1 MATSLIG
8 GLRARGVPAGDLTVA
23 DPVPK
28 QLESLQRKFGVQ
40 VTADNV
46 AAVRNAD
53 AIVLAVKPQE
63 MASVARGIAAEV
75 ASRRRVVVSIAAGI
89 RLQHLARWLGPDV
102 PLVRSM
108 PNRPALIGAGIT
120 ALYAGGDGAG
130 GRAAHRRRH
139 PGGRAARRSG
149 STRRTQMDVVTAVS
163 GSGPAYFFLLVEALE
178 TAGIG
183 LGLAPATARQ
193 LAVETARGAGR
204 WAAESTETP
213 AQLRAQVTSK
223 GGTTAAALEVLEAAG
238 VRAIFAEAVAA
249 ATRRSAELAHQF
261 GESLTP
267 TGPDPSDPPC
277 RHCSTSSIPWSPWS

>member
-1 MATSLIG
+1 MAMRITFIGGGHMATSLIG

-23 DPVPK
+23 DPVPQ
-28 QLESLQRKFGVQ
+28 QLQSLQQQFGVRI
-40 VTADNV
+40 TPDNL
-46 AAVRNAD
+46 AAVRNGD
-53 AIVLAVKPQE
+53 TIVLAVKPQE
-63 MASVARGIAAEV
+63 MAAVARGIAAEV

-89 RLQHLARWLGPDV
+89 RLQDLARWLGPDV
-102 PLVRSM
+102 PLVRTM

-120 ALYAGGDGAG
+120 ALYAGATVQEADRRVVEDLLAAC
-130 GRAAHRRRH
+130 GR
-139 PGGRAARRSG
+139 
-149 STRRTQMDVVTAVS
+149 TVWVDTEEQMDVVTALS

-204 WAAESTETP
+204 MAAESAETP
-213 AQLRAQVTSK
+213 AQLRAQVTSR

-249 ATRRSAELAHQF
+249 ATRRSAELARQF
-261 GESLTP
+261 GES
-267 TGPDPSDPPC
+267 
-277 RHCSTSSIPWSPWS
+277 